1 MTDIAP
7 TVPLPEPAAAEFR
20 ALLSGAGASGHLSL
34 DALVNALPAVE
45 FNPELIESL
54 QAACAAAG
62 VVLDEAN
69 ESPVPDEIQVPE
81 RPDGAVESADVDE
94 APIDAERV
102 ARAAAFAAT
111 IGDDVEAPSRRS
123 RPSRTRTS
131 DGGSSDDPVRM
142 YLKEIGRVPL
152 LDARQEVR
160 VAARIK
166 RGLEASEHLAVLE
179 ESGEIDRLDL
189 ADLSRYKRLVRDGDR
204 ASDELIR
211 ANLRLVVSIA
221 KRYVGRGMVLL
232 DLVQEGNLGLMRAVE
247 KFDHTKGFKFSTY
260 ATWWIRQAITR
271 AIADQARTIR
281 IPVHM
286 VEAMNRVR
294 RVQRQMHQEL
304 KREPTVEELAAEVDE
319 PVEKIREILRIGLD
333 PLSLDSP
340 VGDEDESNLADFIQD
355 ENAAAPVDVAARHL
369 LASAVGDVLVE
380 LSDREQEVVRLRF
393 GLEDG
398 RPRTLE
404 EVGRQFGVTRER
416 IRQIEAK
423 TLAKLRHPHRS
434 DRLRDYL
441 EGA

>member
-7 TVPLPEPAAAEFR
+7 TVPLPEPAAAEFQ

-69 ESPVPDEIQVPE
+69 ESPVPAEIQVPE

-189 ADLSRYKRLVRDGDR
+189 ADLARYKRLVRDGDR

-286 VEAMNRVR
+286 VEAMNRVK

-340 VGDEDESNLADFIQD
+340 VGDEDESNLADFIKD

-398 RPRTLE
+398 HPRTLE

>member
-1 MTDIAP
+1 VTDIAP

-34 DALVNALPAVE
+34 DALVNALPDVE

-54 QAACAAAG
+54 QAACAVAG

-286 VEAMNRVR
+286 VEAMNRVK

-340 VGDEDESNLADFIQD
+340 VGDEDESNLADFIKD

-398 RPRTLE
+398 HPRTLE

-441 EGA
+441 EGP

>member
-1 MTDIAP
+1 MTDTTP
-7 TVPLPEPAAAEFR
+7 QLPLPADDAVLFAALVET
-20 ALLSGAGASGHLSL
+20 GKVSGHLSL
-34 DALVNALPAVE
+34 DQLLHTLKDVKFDMDLFEKIRKHCEAEGIVIDE
-45 FNPELIESL
+45 DES
-54 QAACAAAG
+54 
-62 VVLDEAN
+62 
-69 ESPVPDEIQVPE
+69 SPVPPEITVP
-81 RPDGAVESADVDE
+81 GAAPEPTQEELDAVPVDE
-94 APIDAERV
+94 ARV
-102 ARAAAFAAT
+102 ARAAEFAAS
-111 IGDDVEAPSRRS
+111 IGNDVEEPTRR
-123 RPSRTRTS
+123 RRTARS
-131 DGGSSDDPVRM
+131 KGESGSSDDPVRM
-142 YLKEIGRVPL
+142 YLKEIGQVPL

-160 VAARIK
+160 IAARIR
-166 RGLEASEHLAVLE
+166 RGSEGEEQLAELSAAGKLESLE
-179 ESGEIDRLDL
+179 PGERARLN
-189 ADLSRYKRLVRDGDR
+189 RVVRDGDR
-204 ASDELIR
+204 ARDELTR

-286 VEAMNRVR
+286 VEAMNRVK
-294 RVQRQMHQEL
+294 RVQRQMHQDL

-319 PVEKIREILRIGLD
+319 PVEKIREILRIALD

-340 VGDEDESNLADFIQD
+340 VGEEDESNLGDFIEDQNAVAPID
-355 ENAAAPVDVAARHL
+355 AAARKLLIAAV
-369 LASAVGDVLVE
+369 SEVLHE
-380 LSDREQEVVRLRF
+380 LSEREQEVVRLRF
-393 GLEDG
+393 GLDDG

-434 DRLRDYL
+434 DHLRDYL
-441 EGA
+441 ESS

>member
-7 TVPLPEPAAAEFR
+7 TVPLPEPAAAEFQ

-69 ESPVPDEIQVPE
+69 ESPVPAEIQVPE

-166 RGLEASEHLAVLE
+166 RG
-179 ESGEIDRLDL
+179 
-189 ADLSRYKRLVRDGDR
+189 SRRPSTSRFSKRAARSTDSTSPTLP
-204 ASDELIR
+204 ATS
-211 ANLRLVVSIA
+211 VSF
-221 KRYVGRGMVLL
+221 VTVTG
-232 DLVQEGNLGLMRAVE
+232 Q
-247 KFDHTKGFKFSTY
+247 
-260 ATWWIRQAITR
+260 
-271 AIADQARTIR
+271 
-281 IPVHM
+281 
-286 VEAMNRVR
+286 AMNSS
-294 RVQRQMHQEL
+294 
-304 KREPTVEELAAEVDE
+304 EPTCAWSC
-319 PVEKIREILRIGLD
+319 R
-333 PLSLDSP
+333 SP
-340 VGDEDESNLADFIQD
+340 SAMS
-355 ENAAAPVDVAARHL
+355 AAAWCFLISCRRAT
-369 LASAVGDVLVE
+369 SA
-380 LSDREQEVVRLRF
+380 
-393 GLEDG
+393 
-398 RPRTLE
+398 
-404 EVGRQFGVTRER
+404 
-416 IRQIEAK
+416 
-423 TLAKLRHPHRS
+423 
-434 DRLRDYL
+434 
-441 EGA
+441 

>member
-1 MTDIAP
+1 MTDTTP
-7 TVPLPEPAAAEFR
+7 QLPLPADDAVLFAALVET
-20 ALLSGAGASGHLSL
+20 GKVSGHLSL
-34 DALVNALPAVE
+34 DQLLHTLKDVE
-45 FNPELIESL
+45 FDMDLFEKIRKHCEAEGIVIDEDES
-54 QAACAAAG
+54 
-62 VVLDEAN
+62 
-69 ESPVPDEIQVPE
+69 SPVPPEITVP
-81 RPDGAVESADVDE
+81 GAAPEPTQEELDAVPVDE
-94 APIDAERV
+94 ARV
-102 ARAAAFAAT
+102 ARAAEFAAS
-111 IGDDVEAPSRRS
+111 IGNDVEEPTRR
-123 RPSRTRTS
+123 RRTARS
-131 DGGSSDDPVRM
+131 KGESGSSDDPVRM
-142 YLKEIGRVPL
+142 YLKEIGQVPL

-160 VAARIK
+160 IAARIR
-166 RGLEASEHLAVLE
+166 RGSEGEEQLAELSAAGKLESLE
-179 ESGEIDRLDL
+179 PGERARLN
-189 ADLSRYKRLVRDGDR
+189 RVVRDGDR
-204 ASDELIR
+204 ARDELTR

-286 VEAMNRVR
+286 VEAMNRVK
-294 RVQRQMHQEL
+294 RVQRQMHQDL

-319 PVEKIREILRIGLD
+319 PVEKIREILRIALD

-340 VGDEDESNLADFIQD
+340 VGEEDESNLGDFIEDQNAVAPID
-355 ENAAAPVDVAARHL
+355 AAARKLLIAAV
-369 LASAVGDVLVE
+369 SEVLHE
-380 LSDREQEVVRLRF
+380 LSEREQEVVRLRF
-393 GLEDG
+393 GLDDG

-434 DRLRDYL
+434 DHLRDYL
-441 EGA
+441 ESS

>member
-271 AIADQARTIR
+271 AIADQSRTIR

-340 VGDEDESNLADFIQD
+340 VGDEDESNLADFIKD

>member
-20 ALLSGAGASGHLSL
+20 ALLRNAGASGHLSL
-34 DALVNALPAVE
+34 DALVNALPDVE

-54 QAACAAAG
+54 QAACATAG

-81 RPDGAVESADVDE
+81 RSHGDVEPADGDE
-94 APIDAERV
+94 VSIDAERV

-111 IGDDVEAPSRRS
+111 IGDDVEASSRRS
-123 RPSRTRTS
+123 RPSRTPAS

-166 RGLEASEHLAVLE
+166 RGLEATEHLAVSE

-189 ADLSRYKRLVRDGDR
+189 ADLARYKRLVRDGDR

-286 VEAMNRVR
+286 VEAMNRVK

-319 PVEKIREILRIGLD
+319 SVEKIREILRIGLD

-340 VGDEDESNLADFIQD
+340 VGDEDESNLADFIKD
-355 ENAAAPVDVAARHL
+355 ENAAAPVDVATRHL

-393 GLEDG
+393 GLDDG

-416 IRQIEAK
+416 VRQIEAK
-423 TLAKLRHPHRS
+423 TLAKLRHPNRS

>member
-1 MTDIAP
+1 VTDIAP
-7 TVPLPEPAAAEFR
+7 TVPLPEPAAAQFR
-20 ALLSGAGASGHLSL
+20 ALLRGAGASGRLSL
-34 DALVNALPAVE
+34 DALVNALPDVE

-81 RPDGAVESADVDE
+81 RPDGAVEPVDVDE
-94 APIDAERV
+94 VPIDAERV

-111 IGDDVEAPSRRS
+111 IGDDVEAPRRRS

-131 DGGSSDDPVRM
+131 DSGSSDDPVRM
-142 YLKEIGRVPL
+142 YLKEIGQVPL

-160 VAARIK
+160 VAARIE

-189 ADLSRYKRLVRDGDR
+189 ADLARYKRLARDGDR

-286 VEAMNRVR
+286 VEAMNRVK

-319 PVEKIREILRIGLD
+319 SVEKIREILRIGLD

-340 VGDEDESNLADFIQD
+340 VGDEGESNLADFIKD

-423 TLAKLRHPHRS
+423 TLAKLRHPQRS